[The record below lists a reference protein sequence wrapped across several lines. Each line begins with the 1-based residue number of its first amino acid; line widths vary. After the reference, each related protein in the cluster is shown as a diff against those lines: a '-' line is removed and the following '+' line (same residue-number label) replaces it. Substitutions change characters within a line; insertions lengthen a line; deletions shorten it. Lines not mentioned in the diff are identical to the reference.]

1 MRTGIFSAPPAFFI
15 MMNTLCDLKRGETAL
30 VLSVA
35 ADTALRERLKVLGV
49 YAGARVKLL
58 KTSAFRR
65 TFLLATD
72 SGKAALGRSI
82 AEEIKVCR
90 IP

>member
-15 MMNTLCDLKRGETAL
+15 VMRLSDLKRGETAL

-35 ADTALRERLKVLGV
+35 ADTALRERLKVLGIH
-49 YAGARVKLL
+49 AGARVKLL
-58 KTSAFRR
+58 KTSVFRS

-72 SGKAALGRSI
+72 SGKAALGRSV
-82 AEEIKVCR
+82 AEEIKICR
-90 IP
+90 LS